1 MKIAINTEALGED
14 LDLTPLAR
22 LGDCKFFGEVTREEL
37 FSICKDV
44 DALIVNKL
52 EVDAELL
59 DRCPGIKYVGTFA
72 TGYNVVDIEAC
83 RKRGVTVCNA
93 PDYSTRAV
101 SQHTFALLL
110 ALYGKTG
117 DYSASVKAGDWIR
130 SKTFCYFPYPTHEI
144 YGKKF
149 GIFGYGNIGK
159 AVAKIAEAFGAEV
172 LVCTRTP
179 RTDCP
184 YKNVSFDKML
194 KTCDIISL
202 HCPLNAGTAKI
213 IDERALGLMKKDAVL
228 INTARGGLIDEKALA
243 KALKEGKIAGAGLD
257 TVDGE
262 PMRADCPL
270 YGVENCIITPHIAW
284 VAHETRSRL
293 IGIVA
298 ANIQAYID
306 GKPQNVVS

>member
-1 MKIAINTEALGED
+1 MKIAINTKALGED

-117 DYSASVKAGDWIR
+117 DYSASVKAGDWIK

-149 GIFGYGNIGK
+149 GTRTINNSTEFADCLLDAAK
-159 AVAKIAEAFGAEV
+159 VAVIPGVAFGADECV
-172 LVCTRTP
+172 RLSYSLSMK
-179 RTDCP
+179 D
-184 YKNVSFDKML
+184 ML
-194 KTCDIISL
+194 
-202 HCPLNAGTAKI
+202 
-213 IDERALGLMKKDAVL
+213 E
-228 INTARGGLIDEKALA
+228 
-243 KALKEGKIAGAGLD
+243 GLD
-257 TVDGE
+257 RIHAFLMSLE
-262 PMRADCPL
+262 
-270 YGVENCIITPHIAW
+270 
-284 VAHETRSRL
+284 
-293 IGIVA
+293 
-298 ANIQAYID
+298 
-306 GKPQNVVS
+306 